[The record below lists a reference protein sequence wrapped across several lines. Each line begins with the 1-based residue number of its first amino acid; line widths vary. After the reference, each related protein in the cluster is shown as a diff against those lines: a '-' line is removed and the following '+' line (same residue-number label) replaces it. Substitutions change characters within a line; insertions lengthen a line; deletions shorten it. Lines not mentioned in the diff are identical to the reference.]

1 MNPRTL
7 KSVYNK
13 INKQELKTEKV
24 ELASVQEIGK
34 LANEYYSNTDTVN
47 SIIKGLLSEARRAD
61 SKLDQAIKSANKME
75 SIVTEVQKQA
85 QELGINPNN
94 IKELQSA
101 KLAIQEARE
110 YKQVQSIIK
119 KFITTI

>member
-1 MNPRTL
+1 VKL
-7 KSVYNK
+7 D
-13 INKQELKTEKV
+13 
-24 ELASVQEIGK
+24 VQI
-34 LANEYYSNTDTVN
+34 L
-47 SIIKGLLSEARRAD
+47 
-61 SKLDQAIKSANKME
+61 KLDQAIKSANKME

-119 KFITTI
+119 KFITTFNKLKMQNN

>member
-13 INKQELKTEKV
+13 INKQELKSEKV

-61 SKLDQAIKSANKME
+61 SKIRPSD
-75 SIVTEVQKQA
+75 
-85 QELGINPNN
+85 
-94 IKELQSA
+94 
-101 KLAIQEARE
+101 
-110 YKQVQSIIK
+110 K
-119 KFITTI
+119 KC